1 MNEVFPT
8 EYCPISS
15 TIGFESNHASES
27 AGWPPISWNLP
38 CLVAAQLAE
47 YSVLAATQ
55 DREFADVAK
64 RRAAAEAL
72 HRADIAGGGGGTR
85 RPPGRGAHEAAA
97 HATRRQS

>member
-38 CLVAAQLAE
+38 FA
-47 YSVLAATQ
+47 SSGRSLAAYSCFR
-55 DREFADVAK
+55 DIKIDLSVSPSDVRPKPCIAPTSL
-64 RRAAAEAL
+64 AAA
-72 HRADIAGGGGGTR
+72 
-85 RPPGRGAHEAAA
+85 AAA
-97 HATRRQS
+97 HATR

>member
-38 CLVAAQLAE
+38 FASSGRSLAE
-47 YSVLAATQ
+47 YS
-55 DREFADVAK
+55 
-64 RRAAAEAL
+64 AL
-72 HRADIAGGGGGTR
+72 SD
-85 RPPGRGAHEAAA
+85 
-97 HATRRQS
+97 